1 MTHYTLKHS
10 RVVDW
15 DTRALKVA
23 REAAAAADAVAQ
35 QAEFFRRQ
43 WQKALTT
50 RIEYYQRIRAR
61 DEGVE

>member
-15 DTRALKVA
+15 NTPALRVA
-23 REAAAAADAVAQ
+23 REAQAAANAVAQ
-35 QAEFFRRQ
+35 QAELFQRQ

-61 DEGVE
+61 DEGYE